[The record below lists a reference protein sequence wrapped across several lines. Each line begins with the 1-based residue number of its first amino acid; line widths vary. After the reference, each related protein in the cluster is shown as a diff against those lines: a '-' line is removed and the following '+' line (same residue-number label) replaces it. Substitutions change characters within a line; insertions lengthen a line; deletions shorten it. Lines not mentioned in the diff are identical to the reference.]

1 MENLYLLI
9 VKLLQ
14 MLNTILS
21 LLLQKSINMASVDGS
36 KSWLGA
42 SDEIYDMVCG
52 PCKTENLNKEAKHYC
67 EQCQEH
73 LCDACQGAHRKL
85 KATKNHSI
93 LSGRH
98 MPKASG
104 VTPRPVCSVYCS
116 CNQNREVVVYCEDHD
131 DVICDSC
138 ATVKH
143 RRCKTFSIRNKSR
156 SYATKK
162 FDSIIDK
169 TKTLRMKIGQLL
181 QERSKDRTNHTRM
194 KDTCRKEIST
204 FRKELNDFLDHLE
217 RDIIQNLEKH
227 EKKRK
232 QLIDDQIKSLTTT
245 LQMIDLDYKLL
256 EEAKYDNKAETMF
269 SSDIKISKNLSEYET
284 VLDDLQ
290 NNFERSDL
298 YFQRNSKLV
307 ELQQAIDSLGSIKE
321 KDFVSYKGTSTKVV
335 LGMNVQSS
343 SQHNVQLDDDKEKT
357 GITGCCFMPSGDL
370 VICDH
375 FNCNFKLL
383 DRTFKVKVS
392 LSLNGRP
399 WSFSAIDNNNVIVTI
414 PDTKQLQYVQLVPH
428 MKAGRVIKLDKK
440 CFGVAVVDNE
450 IYVSCHNNPGE
461 GEVRVLDLSGNLKR
475 KLGVNKDGSYQFQG
489 PNYLTVS
496 TTGKK
501 IFVSDWSTSIIS
513 CMTPDGNIIY
523 QYKDGDLRCPEA
535 LFVDAGDNIFVC
547 DCPSQNVQVITA
559 DGRKYGTL
567 ISVSDG
573 IRLPY
578 SIAFRESDNI
588 LVVCCWNKTNIFC
601 YKLSQ

>member
-1 MENLYLLI
+1 MI
-9 VKLLQ
+9 V
-14 MLNTILS
+14 TISS
-21 LLLQKSINMASVDGS
+21 LLLQKSNNMAS
-36 KSWLGA
+36 WHGA

-52 PCKTENLNKEAKHYC
+52 PCKTENLNKEARHYC

-85 KATKNHSI
+85 KATKNHNI

-104 VTPRPVCSVYCS
+104 VAPRPACSVYCS
-116 CNQNREVVVYCEDHD
+116 CSQNQEVVLYCEDHD

-143 RRCKTFSIRNKSR
+143 RRCKTFSVQNKSR

-169 TKTLRMKIGQLL
+169 TRTLRMKIEQLQ
-181 QERSKDRTNHTRM
+181 QERGKDRTNLTRM

-217 RDIIQNLEKH
+217 RDIIQDLEKY

-232 QLIDDQIKSLTTT
+232 QLIDDQIKSLATT
-245 LQMIDLDYKLL
+245 LQMIDLDNKLL
-256 EEAKYDNKAETMF
+256 EKAKYDNKTEAMF
-269 SSDIKISKNLSEYET
+269 ASDVKISKNLLEYEA
-284 VLDDLQ
+284 VLDDLK

-335 LGMNVQSS
+335 LGMKVQSS
-343 SQHNVQLDDDKEKT
+343 KQPIVKLGNDTIVPGL
-357 GITGCCFMPSGDL
+357 TGCCFIPSGDL
-370 VICDH
+370 VLCDYG
-375 FNCNFKLL
+375 NCKLKLL
-383 DRTFKVKVS
+383 DQTFKVKDSFSLNVNPCS
-392 LSLNGRP
+392 LSV
-399 WSFSAIDNNNVIVTI
+399 IDDSNVIVTI

-440 CFGVAVVDNE
+440 CWDVAVADND
-450 IYVSCHNNPGE
+450 IYVSCYDDPGE

-475 KLGVNKDGSYQFQG
+475 KLGVNKDGSYQFQR
-489 PNYLTVS
+489 PYYLTVS

-501 IFVSDWSTSIIS
+501 IFVSDWDKSIIS

-523 QYKDGDLRCPEA
+523 QYKDDDLRYPEA

-547 DCPSQNVQVITA
+547 GYVSHNVQAITA
-559 DGRKYGTL
+559 DGRKHGTL
-567 ISVSDG
+567 ISADDG
-573 IRLPY
+573 IRLPN
-578 SIAFRESDNI
+578 SIAFREADNM
-588 LVVCCWNKTNIFC
+588 LVVGCWKQNNIFC